1 MIEQLFSDQLG
12 GSCRVSAAAPDSTSY
27 FFGGLLPEPIPD
39 RRSWP
44 RISADALFALLG
56 AAPLLEAAP
65 FGASRSNLPA
75 GVSTPPF
82 K

>member
-1 MIEQLFSDQLG
+1 VIEQLFFDQLG

-27 FFGGLLPEPIPD
+27 FFGGLLPEPILD

-44 RISADALFALLG
+44 RISADAFALLG
-56 AAPLLEAAP
+56 AAALLEAAP
-65 FGASRSNLPA
+65 FGASRSDLPA
-75 GVSTPPF
+75 GVSKPPF